1 MACPPRKFLAFR
13 SSEIDS
19 DAIWMVKVAS
29 LYSLQKLLAD
39 LGVNVILV
47 TTLAVIGLWLY
58 NLDSYCFKIGTL
70 NSPRGGA
77 KSFQGGANAP
87 PPKRNPAAVICGVR

>member
-1 MACPPRKFLAFR
+1 MTR
-13 SSEIDS
+13 S
-19 DAIWMVKVAS
+19 
-29 LYSLQKLLAD
+29 YSLQKLLAD

-47 TTLAVIGLWLY
+47 TTLAKHCGYRPMAY

-70 NSPRGGA
+70 NSPRGG
-77 KSFQGGANAP
+77 GGKKFSRGGECP